1 MSVELLPKIRVL
13 SSASFNQQL
22 AKREKKNLTEGMV
35 VRLKKGLVADN
46 WLGPLT
52 SLQTQL
58 RVLVA

>member
-35 VRLKKGLVADN
+35 VRLK
-46 WLGPLT
+46 
-52 SLQTQL
+52 
-58 RVLVA
+58 